1 MVIPKE
7 ETMSHDHHE
16 AGHGHAALPSLLRMS
31 GVDRLIAA
39 RVPAPSADIAD
50 GTRAGAAWGRG
61 FQGNRR

>member
-16 AGHGHAALPSLLRMS
+16 AGHGHAASPSLLRMS
-31 GVDRLIAA
+31 GVDRVIAA

-50 GTRAGAAWGRG
+50 VTRAGAA
-61 FQGNRR
+61 